1 MKHIYKYLFV
11 PVIILTGFACSDDLL
26 DKQPLDKFSEAS
38 VWEDLNLV
46 ETYVN
51 NQYKVLPN

>member
-38 VWEDLNLV
+38 VWGRPLTWL
-46 ETYVN
+46 
-51 NQYKVLPN
+51 KLM